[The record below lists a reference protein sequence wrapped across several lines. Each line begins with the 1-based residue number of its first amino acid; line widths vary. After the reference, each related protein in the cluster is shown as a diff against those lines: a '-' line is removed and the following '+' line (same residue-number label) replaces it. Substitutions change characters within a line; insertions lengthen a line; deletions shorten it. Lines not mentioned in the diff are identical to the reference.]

1 MSFPLWLS
9 TGLNMFSVR
18 GTQMSSST
26 WVDISFTITRGEPTL
41 TTPPTTY
48 KTKKFS
54 ETEIKSPE
62 REKSVENIL
71 IEKDIENAEK
81 EVDNDSLR
89 KILLNEVNVYG
100 KYSCNQCY
108 YQSIRKHNLISHVE
122 IYHEGMGHQCPKCQ
136 FKANRKQ
143 YLQWHMK
150 STHDDVKYDCIKCE
164 FRSTRK
170 EKVKSHIRTSLKSDV
185 ISPARDSSEAPR
197 SSSQYRV
204 SQSVLCY
211 LLPATVQRH
220 RQCY

>member
-1 MSFPLWLS
+1 MHSGIFFFLIVYFKDFIDQGTALEVKKI
-9 TGLNMFSVR
+9 FSSLKKVKWR
-18 GTQMSSST
+18 IT
-26 WVDISFTITRGEPTL
+26 WRHTWIQISKPIC
-41 TTPPTTY
+41 
-48 KTKKFS
+48 
-54 ETEIKSPE
+54 
-62 REKSVENIL
+62 
-71 IEKDIENAEK
+71 
-81 EVDNDSLR
+81 
-89 KILLNEVNVYG
+89 YG

-164 FRSTRK
+164 FKSTRK
-170 EKVKSHIRTSLKSDV
+170 EKVKSHIRTTLKSDV